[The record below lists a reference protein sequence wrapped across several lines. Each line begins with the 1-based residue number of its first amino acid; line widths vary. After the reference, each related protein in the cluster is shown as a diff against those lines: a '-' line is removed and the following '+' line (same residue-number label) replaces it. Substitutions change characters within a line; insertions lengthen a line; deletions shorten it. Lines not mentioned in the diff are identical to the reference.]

1 MTQRTGNSNNESNI
15 GTESKQPERI
25 VDFTQVREKRLEEKR
40 RRTERIFFKNLIS
53 VYSVT
58 GPSEAHPIELIEMS
72 EDGCSFQTPFNTQ
85 SPWPTRS
92 EQVPIRLYFSRDTF
106 LEIFVKIQNSRPSI
120 ENGKRYTRYGCSLDK
135 EVSSYPA
142 YLAFVRFLRLYSEQA
157 RRDMGD
163 VSAFY
168 T

>member
-1 MTQRTGNSNNESNI
+1 MIQRAGNSSNDSN
-15 GTESKQPERI
+15 GSSESKQQERV

-58 GPSEAHPIELIEMS
+58 GPSDAHPIELIEMS
-72 EDGCSFQTPFNTQ
+72 EEGCSFQTPFDTQ
-85 SPWPTRS
+85 NPWPTQS
-92 EQVPIRLYFSRDTF
+92 DQVPIRLYFSRDTF
-106 LEIFVKIQNSRPSI
+106 LEIFVKIQNSRASI
-120 ENGKRYTRYGCSLDK
+120 ENGKRYTRYGCAIDK

-142 YLAFVRFLRLYSEQA
+142 YQAFVRFLGLYAEQA
-157 RRDMGD
+157 HRDMGD

>member
-1 MTQRTGNSNNESNI
+1 MTQRTGNSDNGQNGKSE
-15 GTESKQPERI
+15 TKQLERV
-25 VDFTQVREKRLEEKR
+25 VDFNQVREKRLEEKR

-58 GPSEAHPIELIEMS
+58 GPSEAHPVELIEIS
-72 EDGCSFQTPFNTQ
+72 AEGCSFQTPFDVKN
-85 SPWPTRS
+85 PWPTQS

-106 LEIFVKIQNSRPSI
+106 LEIFVKIQNSRSSI
-120 ENGKRYTRYGCSLDK
+120 EDGKRYIRYGCTIDK
-135 EVSSYPA
+135 EVRSYPA
-142 YLAFVRFLRLYSEQA
+142 YLAFVRFLELYSEQA
-157 RRDMGD
+157 HRDMGD